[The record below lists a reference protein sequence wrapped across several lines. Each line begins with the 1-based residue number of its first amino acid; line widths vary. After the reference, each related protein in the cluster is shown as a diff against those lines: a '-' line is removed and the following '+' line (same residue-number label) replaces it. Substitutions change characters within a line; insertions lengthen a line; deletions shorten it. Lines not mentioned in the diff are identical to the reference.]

1 MALMEYETTLRHV
14 LIGVGAGVLGMH
26 LPALQLDPVELA
38 AVSDVD
44 AERGQQRAQELGCA
58 FYADHRAMLAE
69 TQPDV
74 AVVLTPHSCHAAIA
88 IDCLESGCHVLVE
101 KPMAIHVAEAD
112 AMIDAATRTGR
123 LLAISFQQRFR
134 PEVQA
139 ARRLIQTGQLGAIQ
153 HVELAATWT
162 RTATY
167 YRMGAWRGTWA
178 GEGGGVL
185 MNQAPHDLDLICY
198 LIGIPSRV
206 VAWTRNLLHPIETE
220 DTVQAMLEWSDGAL
234 GAVHISTAEAG
245 QPQRLDVMGTNGSLQ
260 IRRDG
265 LLFHQFE
272 TDLREFVPHS
282 PEPFAAPE
290 MHPVPLELETGAGD
304 HLSVYRNLRQAIL
317 EGAPLRADGI
327 AGRMALELANA
338 MIYSSYTHREIKLP
352 LDRQAYVALL
362 EDLKTR
368 R

>member
-1 MALMEYETTLRHV
+1 MVLMEHESTLRHV

-26 LPALQLDPVELA
+26 LPALQLGTVELV

-44 AERGQQRAQELGCA
+44 VERGQQRAGELGCA
-58 FYADHRAMLAE
+58 FYADHRTMLAE
-69 TQPDV
+69 TRPDV
-74 AVVLTPHSCHAAIA
+74 AVVLTPHPFHAAIA

-101 KPMAIHVAEAD
+101 KPMAIHVTEAD
-112 AMIDAATRTGR
+112 AMIDAAARAGR
-123 LLAISFQQRFR
+123 LLAINFQQRFR

-139 ARRLIQTGQLGAIQ
+139 ARRLIQTGQVGAIQ

-167 YRMGAWRGTWA
+167 YRLGSWRGTWA

-185 MNQAPHDLDLICY
+185 MNQAPHDLDLLCY

-234 GAVHISTAEAG
+234 GALHISTAEAG
-245 QPQRLDVMGTNGSLQ
+245 QPQRLDVMGTYGSLQ
-260 IRRDG
+260 IGRDG

-290 MHPVPLELETGAGD
+290 KRPVPLELESGAGD
-304 HLSVYRNLRQAIL
+304 HLSVYRNLHQAIL
-317 EGAPLRADGI
+317 RGAPLLADGI
-327 AGRMALELANA
+327 AGRMSLELANA
-338 MIYSSYTHREIKLP
+338 MIFSSYTHREVELP

-362 EDLKTR
+362 EDLKMHR
-368 R
+368 

>member
-1 MALMEYETTLRHV
+1 MEHERTLRHV

-26 LPALQLDPVELA
+26 LRALQLDTVELA
-38 AVSDVD
+38 AVSDID
-44 AERGQQRAQELGCA
+44 AERGRQRALELGRA
-58 FYADHRAMLAE
+58 FYPDHRTMLAE

-112 AMIDAATRTGR
+112 AMIDAAARAGR
-123 LLAISFQQRFR
+123 LLAINFQQRFR

-139 ARRLIQTGQLGAIQ
+139 AHKLIHTGQLGAIQ

-162 RTATY
+162 RTAAY
-167 YRMGAWRGTWA
+167 YRMGSWRGTWV

-185 MNQAPHDLDLICY
+185 MNQAPHDLDLLCY

-245 QPQRLDVMGTNGSLQ
+245 QPQRLDVMGTSGSLRL
-260 IRRDG
+260 RRDG

-282 PEPFAAPE
+282 PEPFAAPKTQ
-290 MHPVPLELETGAGD
+290 PVPLELEAGAGD
-304 HLSVYRNLRQAIL
+304 HLSVYRNLHEAIL
-317 EGAPLRADGI
+317 EGAPLLADGM
-327 AGRMALELANA
+327 AGRMSLELANA
-338 MIYSSYTHREIKLP
+338 MIFSSYTHREVELP

-362 EDLKTR
+362 ENLKTHR
-368 R
+368 